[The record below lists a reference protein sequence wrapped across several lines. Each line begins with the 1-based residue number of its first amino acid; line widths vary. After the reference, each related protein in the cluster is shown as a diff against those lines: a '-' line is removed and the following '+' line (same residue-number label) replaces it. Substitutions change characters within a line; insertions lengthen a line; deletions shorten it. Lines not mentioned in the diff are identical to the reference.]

1 MSGEGQGAERGRDGQ
16 GRRCDGA
23 QVNPGNMPMVTSS
36 AIARSDD
43 TEERCYNT
51 PPHAKSGL
59 CSYSRFRKPG
69 IAVGGP
75 PSALSI
81 FCIYRNIPDCQ
92 QHSCLMGFGMSTEV
106 A

>member
-43 TEERCYNT
+43 TEERCYNH
-51 PPHAKSGL
+51 PHPQPNPVCAATLASE
-59 CSYSRFRKPG
+59 SP
-69 IAVGGP
+69 
-75 PSALSI
+75 ALLWVAHLLHSLYFVFTEIFQIVNSI
-81 FCIYRNIPDCQ
+81 
-92 QHSCLMGFGMSTEV
+92 V
-106 A
+106 V